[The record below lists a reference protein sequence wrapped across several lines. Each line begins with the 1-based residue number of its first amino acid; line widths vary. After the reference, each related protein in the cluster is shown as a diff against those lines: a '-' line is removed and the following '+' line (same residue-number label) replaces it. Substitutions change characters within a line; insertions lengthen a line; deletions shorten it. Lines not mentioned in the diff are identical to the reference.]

1 VSNFKV
7 AECIPKYMRWY
18 RFAFGGRL
26 TPEQVRARGTKK
38 GS

>member
-7 AECIPKYMRWY
+7 AEWIPKYLRWY

-26 TPEQVRARGTKK
+26 TADEVRTRTAKK
-38 GS
+38 GT